1 MSTWSLVSVLTEDEP
16 SPRVAALAEGRLTS
30 VPPLQG
36 YADLAD
42 VLTAWSAVEPL
53 LRSFDPADGVP
64 LVGTVLA
71 PVRSPRKLIC
81 AGANYVDHLRE
92 MGIPQLPSGLEPYFF
107 LLPPTSIAGPDDVV
121 VIPTDPGARVDWEA
135 ELAVVIGMP
144 GRDISEDDALDHVA
158 GYTIM
163 NDISARGYHGRHEP
177 ARAPVRLR
185 LAGQQGRRHVLPA
198 RPRHHT
204 VLARGRSAGSAGQ
217 AVAQRRARAGRQH
230 PRHDLHRPAADR
242 RRQRGHDA
250 RTRRRDRHRHP
261 GGRRGGPGQSARRRR
276 RPAGRDRRARCARER
291 RPRRDRRFPYPL
303 PDTGDHP

>member
-1 MSTWSLVSVLTEDEP
+1 MSTWSLVSLLTDDGP
-16 SPRVAALAEGRLTS
+16 GPRVAASAAGRLTS

-64 LVGTVLA
+64 LAGTVLA
-71 PVRSPRKLIC
+71 PVRSPHKLIC

-135 ELAVVIGMP
+135 ELAVVIGTP
-144 GRDISEDDALDHVA
+144 GRDISERDALDHVA

-163 NDISARGYHGRHEP
+163 NDISARGYHGRKNPLAPPSPTTGWP
-177 ARAPVRLR
+177 ARAATRSP
-185 LAGQQGRRHVLPA
+185 
-198 RPRHHT
+198 
-204 VLARGRSAGSAGQ
+204 RSARASRPPGSWRI
-217 AVAQRRARAGRQH
+217 RRICRSSCGATAIWSRT
-230 PRHDLHRPAADR
+230 AA
-242 RRQRGHDA
+242 
-250 RTRRRDRHRHP
+250 P
-261 GGRRGGPGQSARRRR
+261 G
-276 RPAGRDRRARCARER
+276 
-291 RPRRDRRFPYPL
+291 
-303 PDTGDHP
+303 T